1 MDIFSNTMKKKRYIL
16 IYGNKPRTYIATSLL
31 ELSDYIDMQVKKEE
45 YSWYVYVNGQKLNN
59 SYSEEYTED
68 EVRIDVMKCKYFKQ
82 VLGEAALYKAEP
94 M

>member
-1 MDIFSNTMKKKRYIL
+1 MDIFSNTMKKKLYIL
-16 IYGNKPRTYIATSLL
+16 VCGDKPHTYIANSLL
-31 ELSDYIDMQVKKEE
+31 ELSNYIDMQVKKDKC
-45 YSWYVYVNGQKLNN
+45 SWYVYINGQKLNN

-82 VLGEAALYKAEP
+82 VLGDAALYKAEP

>member
-1 MDIFSNTMKKKRYIL
+1 MGKKVYIL
-16 IYGNKPRTYIATSLL
+16 VCGDKPRTYIATSLL
-31 ELSDYIDMQVKKEE
+31 ELSNYINMQVKKDKC
-45 YSWYVYVNGQKLNN
+45 SWYVYINGQKLNN

-82 VLGEAALYKAEP
+82 VLGDAVLYKAEP

>member
-1 MDIFSNTMKKKRYIL
+1 MVC
-16 IYGNKPRTYIATSLL
+16 GEKPRTYIATSLL
-31 ELSDYIDMQVKKEE
+31 ELSNYIDMQVKKEK
-45 YSWYVYVNGQKLNN
+45 YSWYVYINGQKLNN

-82 VLGEAALYKAEP
+82 VLEDAILYKAEP

>member
-1 MDIFSNTMKKKRYIL
+1 MGKKVYIL
-16 IYGNKPRTYIATSLL
+16 VCGDKPRTYIATSLL
-31 ELSDYIDMQVKKEE
+31 ELSNYIDMQVKKDKC
-45 YSWYVYVNGQKLNN
+45 SWYVYINGQKLNN

-82 VLGEAALYKAEP
+82 VLGDAVLYKAEP